1 MAKHE
6 FGLSLKAFKGS
17 GAGARAPD
25 PDVKLTRNSFPI
37 FADGPLFMRGCRT
50 KRLGVLITLLT
61 ALHQAEPAQAD
72 KLTLSPGAWSIR
84 YSRGMPANP
93 SLAESGW
100 SFDFPRGTD
109 CKKKYDCPGIHYVTT
124 PYRKPLPAAG
134 TLTISF
140 HIVTQSEVR
149 FNYRLEASN
158 TCSSPATVRA
168 FLQRGD
174 DDLYAANG
182 RFWSNPM
189 ATILSPGNF
198 TMAIKL
204 HPNQWTNVE
213 GQHDRAGFEAL
224 LDKIGNVGI
233 TFGGGCFFG
242 HGVNVEGGS
251 AQFIMSSFAMH

>member
-1 MAKHE
+1 VYQAN
-6 FGLSLKAFKGS
+6 LKLF
-17 GAGARAPD
+17 AGFCQRP
-25 PDVKLTRNSFPI
+25 VI
-37 FADGPLFMRGCRT
+37 IMRGGRT

-61 ALHQAEPAQAD
+61 GLHQAEPAHAD

-84 YSRGMPANP
+84 YSQGMPPKP

-109 CKKKYDCPGIHYVTT
+109 CEKKHDCPGVHYVTT
-124 PYRKPLPAAG
+124 PYHKPILANA
-134 TLTISF
+134 TLITNFQIM
-140 HIVTQSEVR
+140 TQGEVR

-168 FLQRGD
+168 FLQRAD
-174 DDLYAANG
+174 DDLYAASG
-182 RFWSNPM
+182 RFWSNPI
-189 ATILSPGNF
+189 ATILAPGNF

-204 HPNQWTNVE
+204 HSDQWTNVE